1 VIVVRVINRPSVPV
15 TVSSEGGWSA
25 TCTTGTKPEYGPD
38 ACEIGALWPA
48 TYSVRPEGADTEVA
62 VTMDGLGIA
71 FIDFAAP

>member
-1 VIVVRVINRPSVPV
+1 VIVVRVVNWAGVPV
-15 TVSSEGGWSA
+15 TITAGGDWSA
-25 TCTTGTKPEYGPD
+25 ICTRGTKPEYGPD

-48 TYSVRPEGADTEVA
+48 TYSVRPEGADTEVE